1 MSPPAPALP
10 PDLEAWTFEGG
21 AAVARRDVAAAVRRA
36 LADAGSLHRWAASR
50 PERRVF
56 TGRGAAYGVALG
68 GVAAVVRHARH
79 GGLLAPL
86 LGDVFAGRPRFYR
99 EAALARRLAEGGVR
113 TPAVLAGVRYG
124 AGPLHRADV
133 ATERIEGA
141 DLVELFFG
149 DHPPEGPAR
158 AAALEAVGGLIR
170 RLHDLGY
177 VHPDLQ
183 LRNLLVAGAGAPA
196 PAAWL
201 LDVDT
206 CRPMRRDAD
215 TERARNLARFE
226 RSWAK
231 WNARRGTRLTA
242 ADRALLSAAYLAPAP

>member
-1 MSPPAPALP
+1 LTPPTPALA

-21 AAVARRDVAAAVRRA
+21 AAVARRDVAPAVRRA
-36 LADAGSLHRWAASR
+36 LAETGSLHRWAAAQ
-50 PERRVF
+50 PARREF
-56 TGRGAAYGVALG
+56 TGRGAAYGVTLG
-68 GVAAVVRHARH
+68 GVPAVVRHARH

-99 EAALARRLAEGGVR
+99 EAALARRFTAGGVP
-113 TPAVLAGVRYG
+113 TPEVLAGVRYR

-141 DLVELFFG
+141 DLVEVFFG
-149 DHPPEGPAR
+149 ERAPEGRAR
-158 AAALEAVGGLIR
+158 AAALAAVGRLIR

-183 LRNLLVAGAGAPA
+183 LRNLLLAGTGASA
-196 PAAWL
+196 RAWL

-206 CRPMRRDAD
+206 CRPMRRDPD
-215 TERARNLARFE
+215 RERARNLQRFE

-231 WNARRGTRLTA
+231 WNRLRGARLTD
-242 ADRALLSAAYLAPAP
+242 ADRALLSAAYLADEA